1 MSEDPRWLYRQ
12 MIDAMVVSCAQG
24 QGQISAQRV
33 RVGVWNDNA
42 DEIADV
48 DPSPQAMNTVLA
60 SLSEAQR
67 EALAVLFAEEFASG
81 VFNALEVLHAARCTH
96 FEEGYD
102 GDPSDDFLGR
112 MDGWTWPD
120 A

>member
-48 DPSPQAMNTVLA
+48 INEVSAAMSPEELVAMNVE
-60 SLSEAQR
+60 SSVDQR
-67 EALAVLFAEEFASG
+67 NTEDIAKDWI
-81 VFNALEVLHAARCTH
+81 AAN
-96 FEEGYD
+96 
-102 GDPSDDFLGR
+102 L
-112 MDGWTWPD
+112 
-120 A
+120 